1 MNVIITYDIK
11 RNHTEIKD
19 ELKRLGYVDTIKG
32 ISLSDNKTPV
42 DQKLPNT
49 TLIKYGVTSTLEVM
63 NFVIGVIKEH
73 NGGLDNIFC
82 AELAVTFSWN
92 GRQS

>member
-19 ELKRLGYVDTIKG
+19 ELKRLGYKDTIRG
-32 ISLSDNKTPV
+32 VSLDDGTPV

-49 TLIKYGVTSTLEVM
+49 TLIKYNASNTLDVM
-63 NFVIGVIKEH
+63 HSVVGVINGH
-73 NGGLDNIFC
+73 NGGLDNVFC
-82 AELAVTFSWN
+82 AELAANFTWN
-92 GRQS
+92 GK